1 MRLNDSL
8 SPLRDQRFA
17 WYFTGR
23 VISLVGTMMVPV
35 ALAFAV
41 LEIDDSPSALGKVL
55 AAQSIP
61 LVVFLLVGGVISDR
75 FSRSVVMQLSHTL
88 SAITQ
93 GAIAALVITGTAELW
108 MLMCLGALN
117 GAVLAFSFPA
127 MNGLVPLVV
136 PRTHLQQANA
146 LLSFSRAGLAI
157 LGPTLAGILV
167 VTVGPGWALAID
179 ASTWLVA
186 ALCLTRVRVPTRPVA
201 EDQPSPNMLR
211 ELREGWSAFVAH
223 TWLWVVVVAF
233 GVLNAIHAGAWF
245 TLGPALAKGTIGEA
259 GWGYVLSAEALG
271 ILLATLLMMRTRFR
285 FPLRVGMLGV
295 ATLAAPIITLGVEPR
310 VVPLIVMAFA
320 AGIGVELFG
329 IGWNTALHEHVD
341 ETVLSR
347 VSSYDALGSF
357 LAMPVGQLTFGLL
370 GAAFGIR
377 VVLVTAGVAYAV
389 IALATLL
396 SRSVRNLEWVEHP
409 TAAPEPATDAAT
421 L

>member
-1 MRLNDSL
+1 MRYDALT
-8 SPLRDQRFA
+8 PLRDRRFA
-17 WYFTGR
+17 WYFSGR
-23 VISLVGTMMVPV
+23 LISLTGTMMVPV

-61 LVVFLLVGGVISDR
+61 LVAFLLIGGVIADR
-75 FSRSVVMQLSHTL
+75 FSRSLVMQLSHVL

-93 GAIAALVITGTAELW
+93 GAVAALVISGTAELW
-108 MLMCLGALN
+108 MLICLEALN

-127 MNGLVPLVV
+127 MNGLVPQVV

-157 LGPTLAGILV
+157 IGPTLAGLLV
-167 VTVGPGWALAID
+167 VTVGPGWALAVD

-186 ALCLTRVRVPTRPVA
+186 ALCMTRVRIPARARTA
-201 EDQPSPNMLR
+201 ETPSPNMLR

-223 TWLWVVVVAF
+223 TWLWVIVVAF
-233 GVLNAIHAGAWF
+233 GVLNAIHTGAWF
-245 TLGPALAKGTIGEA
+245 TLGPALARSTIGEA
-259 GWGYVLSAEALG
+259 GWGFVLSAEAFG
-271 ILLATLLMMRTRFR
+271 ILLATVLMMRTRFR

-295 ATLAAPIITLGVEPR
+295 AALAAPILTLGVEPR
-310 VVPLIVMAFA
+310 VLPLMVMAFT
-320 AGIGVELFG
+320 AGIGVELFA

-341 ETVLSR
+341 EAVLSR

-357 LAMPVGQLTFGLL
+357 VAMPVGQLTFGAL

-377 VVLVTAGVAYAV
+377 VVLVTAGIVYAV

-396 SRSVRNLEWVEHP
+396 SRSVRNLERVEHP
-409 TAAPEPATDAAT
+409 ADEPAPEPVTP
-421 L
+421 